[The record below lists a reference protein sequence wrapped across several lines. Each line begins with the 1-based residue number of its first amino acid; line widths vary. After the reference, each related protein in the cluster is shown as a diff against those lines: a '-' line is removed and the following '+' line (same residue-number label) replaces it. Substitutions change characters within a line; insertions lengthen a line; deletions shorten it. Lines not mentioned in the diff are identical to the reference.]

1 MAASAHSFLLYI
13 REVCQLN
20 RQLLKIK
27 EMDKY
32 RSTMT
37 AGACRSYLTRER
49 IAGFIWQHL
58 LLLVS
63 FFIMTLGVALAIRSQ
78 LGSSVISSIPM
89 VMALAGEGG
98 YAPAFTIGEYTSIM
112 NFVLVGIQILILRRA
127 FQPVQLFQLIVGTVF
142 GWMLD
147 LNMWITSPLSA
158 DTLPMQL
165 LMQFAGCVV
174 LGIGIAFEIR
184 CGSVTMP
191 GEGVPAAITKKYGV
205 AFPKAKIAVDIS
217 LVVIAVALGYL
228 YFGKWLLSVIGPG
241 TLFAMLFVGMMV
253 RFTDSHI
260 AWFDRVVGFRP
271 GFRKLI
277 YGLARYI
284 RH

>member
-1 MAASAHSFLLYI
+1 M
-13 REVCQLN
+13 
-20 RQLLKIK
+20 KI
-27 EMDKY
+27 
-32 RSTMT
+32 RSTILADT
-37 AGACRSYLTRER
+37 CGFRFTSDRV
-49 IAGFIWQHL
+49 IGFIWQHL
-58 LLLVS
+58 LLLAS

-89 VMALAGEGG
+89 VMALAGESGQ
-98 YAPAFTIGEYTSIM
+98 ASAFTIGEYTSIM

-127 FQPVQLFQLIVGTVF
+127 FQPVQLFQLVVGTVF

-158 DTLPMQL
+158 STLPIQM
-165 LMQFAGCVV
+165 LMQIAGCVI

-228 YFGKWLLSVIGPG
+228 YFGTWLLSVIGPG
-241 TLFAMLFVGMMV
+241 TLFAMLSVGLMV
-253 RFTDSHI
+253 RFTDRRI
-260 AWFDRVVGFRP
+260 DWFDRVVGFRP

-277 YGLARYI
+277 CGLARHI